1 MKIIDIDSPL
11 QGSELDDSDLKEA
24 LLQFMEKELDDSD
37 FIEAAPGVKM
47 ADSLRSVGYASPEV
61 ALGDVID
68 NCLDALARK
77 IILEIIGESNSSPV
91 DQINIIDTDG
101 STGMSAE
108 VLNEA
113 LRYGSDTNK
122 ESALATNL
130 GRFGMGLKTAGTSIG
145 RRIEVWSR
153 EVDGD
158 LVGRALDLD
167 IVEFMQKWVVQKL
180 PTTPDSVEAFNEK
193 IGSPDASGTWVAI
206 QKIDR
211 PKYKNVK
218 GIVDRLKA
226 QTTLRLWYRKFLG
239 AGTCTIEVNGSLL
252 QPFGYDY
259 VDDTVEL
266 LPPTNFVLP
275 DGTTLGTVKVINT
288 LDTKHKGGGT
298 RAQGIVIMRNNRDV
312 TTAVNPEWHGIRKWH
327 WHTNSTWVIWE
338 ATAEELDPVVSTSLK
353 KDSFV
358 IPDHVQQALGNLV
371 NPTINAWV
379 KTREKD
385 AATRKANASSVE
397 NAQQAADER
406 LNSLS
411 RNSNLI
417 KPPEVTNDSFTPES
431 RTRES
436 NKDKEGNDV
445 NNDNK
450 DTQRS
455 STTRRTPKGD
465 YTFDYVNGL
474 DPEKGGRLFDM
485 EVTRVA
491 NRPRYRFMVDLN
503 HPWVSDRLLKA
514 GGEKGHGYIA
524 ALDMIIAMGVSEAAA
539 ADPSEADDIHRNMAT
554 TLRMLAKIETKIDP
568 APAEFAE
575 EN

>member
-1 MKIIDIDSPL
+1 MYRQVIDIDSPL
-11 QGSELDDSDLKEA
+11 FQGSELDEIDVKEA
-24 LLQFMEKELDDSD
+24 LLQFMENEFDDSD

-61 ALGDVID
+61 ALGDIID
-68 NCLDALARK
+68 NSLDALARK
-77 IILEIIGESNSSPV
+77 IIIEIIGENNSSPV

-108 VLNEA
+108 ILNEA

-122 ESALATNL
+122 EAALESNL
-130 GRFGMGLKTAGTSIG
+130 GRFGLGLKTAGTSIG

-153 EVDGD
+153 EADGA

-218 GIVDRLKA
+218 SLLDRLKA

-239 AGTCTIEVNGSLL
+239 AGTCTVEVNGSLL
-252 QPFGYDY
+252 EAFGYDY
-259 VDDTVEL
+259 VDDTSEL
-266 LPPTNFVLP
+266 QAATDFVLS

-312 TTAVNPEWHGIRKWH
+312 TTAVNPEWHGVRKWH
-327 WHTNSTWVIWE
+327 WHTNGTWVIWE

-358 IPDHVQQALGNLV
+358 IPDHVKQALGNLV
-371 NPTINAWV
+371 NPIINAHV
-379 KTREKD
+379 KTREIL
-385 AATRKANASSVE
+385 AAAKKANASSVE

-417 KPPEVTNDSFTPES
+417 KPPEVTNDTFTPALPK
-431 RTRES
+431 R
-436 NKDKEGNDV
+436 KP
-445 NNDNK
+445 K
-450 DTQRS
+450 DTSDDKKSDRAP
-455 STTRRTPKGD
+455 STTRRTSKGD

-491 NRPRYRFMVDLN
+491 GRPRYRFMVDLN
-503 HPWVSDRLLKA
+503 HPWVSARLLKA
-514 GGEKGHGYIA
+514 GGENGHGYIA
-524 ALDMIIAMGVSEAAA
+524 ALDMIIAMGVSEAAS
-539 ADPSEADDIHRNMAT
+539 ADPSEADDIHRNMAN
-554 TLRMLAKIETKIDP
+554 TLRTLAKIETKIDP
-568 APAEFAE
+568 APVEFMEDNDA
-575 EN
+575 

>member
-1 MKIIDIDSPL
+1 MGNKLFDMPMHISHL
-11 QGSELDDSDLKEA
+11 ANE
-24 LLQFMEKELDDSD
+24 FDDSD

-61 ALGDVID
+61 ALGDIID

-77 IILEIIGESNSSPV
+77 ILLEIIGESNSSPV

-122 ESALATNL
+122 ECALDSNL

-153 EVDGD
+153 EADGE

-167 IVEFMQKWVVQKL
+167 IVELMQKWVVQKL

-193 IGSPDASGTWVAI
+193 VDSPDAAGTWVAI

-211 PKYKNVK
+211 AKYKNVK
-218 GIVDRLKA
+218 GLVDRLKA

-239 AGTCTIEVNGSLL
+239 AGTCTIEVNGSTL
-252 QPFGYDY
+252 QAFGYDY
-259 VDDTVEL
+259 VDDTSEL
-266 LPPTNFVLP
+266 LPTTAFVLP

-298 RAQGIVIMRNNRDV
+298 RAQGVVMMRNNRDV
-312 TTAVNPEWHGIRKWH
+312 TTAVNPEWHGVRKWH
-327 WHTNSTWVIWE
+327 WHTNGTWVIWE

-358 IPDHVQQALGNLV
+358 IPDHVKQALGNLV
-371 NPTINAWV
+371 NPAINAHV
-379 KTREKD
+379 KTREKN
-385 AATRKANASSVE
+385 AAAKKANASSVE

-417 KPPEVTNDSFTPES
+417 KPPEVTNDTFTPDPPK
-431 RTRES
+431 R
-436 NKDKEGNDV
+436 KP
-445 NNDNK
+445 K
-450 DTQRS
+450 DTGDDKKNDDKGGKKSDRAP

-491 NRPRYRFMVDLN
+491 GRPRYRFMVDLN
-503 HPWVSDRLLKA
+503 HPWVSARLLKA
-514 GGEKGHGYIA
+514 GGENGHGYIA
-524 ALDMIIAMGVSEAAA
+524 ALDMIIAMGVSEAAS
-539 ADPSEADDIHRNMAT
+539 ADPSEADDIHRNMAN
-554 TLRMLAKIETKIDP
+554 TLRTLAKIETKIDP
-568 APAEFAE
+568 APVEFAE
-575 EN
+575 DSDA

>member
-1 MKIIDIDSPL
+1 MCKIIEMIDSPV
-11 QGSELDDSDLKEA
+11 QGPDDKEDFKEA
-24 LLQFMEKELDDSD
+24 PFQFMENEFDV
-37 FIEAAPGVKM
+37 IESEPGVKM

-61 ALGDVID
+61 ALGDIID

-77 IILEIIGESNSSPV
+77 IIIEIIGENNSSPV

-101 STGMSAE
+101 STGMSAKI
-108 VLNEA
+108 LYEA

-122 ESALATNL
+122 KVDLKSNL
-130 GRFGMGLKTAGTSIG
+130 GRFGLGLKTAGTSIG

-153 EVDGD
+153 EADGE

-167 IVEFMQKWVVQKL
+167 IIALLHKWVVQKL
-180 PTTPDSVEAFNEK
+180 PTTPDSEEAFNEK

-239 AGTCTIEVNGSLL
+239 AGRCTIEVNGSLL
-252 QPFGYDY
+252 QAFGYDF
-259 VDDTVEL
+259 VDDTSEL
-266 LPPTNFVLP
+266 LPLTDFVLP

-312 TTAVNPEWHGIRKWH
+312 TTAVNPEWHGVRKWH
-327 WHTNSTWVIWE
+327 WHTNGTWLIWE

-358 IPDHVQQALGNLV
+358 IPDRVRQALGDLV
-371 NPTINAWV
+371 NPAINAHV
-379 KTREKD
+379 KTREKN
-385 AATRKANASSVE
+385 AAAKKANASSVE

-406 LNSLS
+406 VNSLS

-417 KPPEVTNDSFTPES
+417 KPPEVTNDTFTPDPPE
-431 RTRES
+431 RKPKEKKVEK
-436 NKDKEGNDV
+436 KDDKKGG
-445 NNDNK
+445 
-450 DTQRS
+450 
-455 STTRRTPKGD
+455 TTRRTSKGD

-474 DPEKGGRLFDM
+474 DPERGGRLFDM
-485 EVTRVA
+485 VITRSVA
-491 NRPRYRFMVDLN
+491 GRPRYRFMVDLN
-503 HPWVSDRLLKA
+503 HPWVSGRLLKA
-514 GGEKGHGYIA
+514 GGENGHGYIA
-524 ALDMIIAMGVSEAAA
+524 ALDVIIAMGVSEAAA
-539 ADPSEADDIHRNMAT
+539 GDTSEADDIHRNMAN
-554 TLRMLAKIETKIDP
+554 TLRTLAKIDTKIDP
-568 APAEFAE
+568 APVEFAE
-575 EN
+575 GN